1 MKMQKRSDINIINQN
16 LKAISTLL
24 GNIIMN
30 LIIGNSLMW
39 LYLSEKTNLNIKS
52 RPNQNINAIASINKS
67 RNIVLSLIF
76 TFSNIT
82 KLNFTIYTRYSNIR
96 YYIIFSLLPIIISH
110 SLLYMFQI
118 KFTSII
124 AFIIYGIGIGFP
136 YHQLIINTNLHFIN
150 KKFYILLINKFC
162 YYISPLLYLLFFQKY
177 GNDIF
182 PTGSEIIIFYLFLMA
197 ICSIMSFDY
206 LRECRTEKIES
217 NEQSMLIK
225 NELEYSISDMTGTT
239 ERGSGIS
246 ENSINLEKKDK
257 IFVSENENIN
267 RVFISKRQ
275 TIIAVFN
282 NKNIYLIILFFF
294 SANFLTFEKIY
305 MIKSDDIFF
314 FLLILLISNIVMYII
329 FSKTQVPSIILRLV
343 PLFVHILII
352 IYHTFNSK
360 KEGFSKKI
368 ELFLVSLSYSLQYNI
383 PMPLLKK
390 IYGEKNAVFFSSVL
404 VTLSTLSRWI
414 FIFVNNVRNSLRI
427 LFVVFMIVL
436 LLFINTDAFNFNE
449 NNKRKNLGI
458 ELEDKTEDKDDEK
471 ETEIENVC
479 DIADVKSDIED

>member
-67 RNIVLSLIF
+67 KNIVLSLIF

-124 AFIIYGIGIGFP
+124 AFVIYGIGIGFP

-360 KEGFSKKI
+360 KEGFPKKV

-414 FIFVNNVRNSLRI
+414 FIFVNSVRNSLRI

-449 NNKRKNLGI
+449 NNKRKNLGHNHLA
-458 ELEDKTEDKDDEK
+458 EQARKDPRNAGVVSECV
-471 ETEIENVC
+471 EI
-479 DIADVKSDIED
+479 

>member
-1 MKMQKRSDINIINQN
+1 MQRKSNLNVINQN

-30 LIIGNSLMW
+30 LVIGNSLIW
-39 LYLSEKTNLNIKS
+39 LYLSEKTNLNFES
-52 RPNQNINAIASINKS
+52 RPNQNINTVNPINKS
-67 RNIVLSLIF
+67 RNIILSLIF

-82 KLNFTIYTRYSNIR
+82 KLNFTIFSKYSNIR
-96 YYIIFSLLPIIISH
+96 IYIIFSLLPIIIAH

-118 KFTSII
+118 KFTSIL

-150 KKFYILLINKFC
+150 KKFYILLINKFF

-177 GNDIF
+177 GNDIS
-182 PTGSEIIIFYLFLMA
+182 PIGSEIIIFYLFLMA
-197 ICSIMSFDY
+197 ICSLMSFDY

-217 NEQSMLIK
+217 NEQSLLIK
-225 NELEYSISDMTGTT
+225 NELEFSISDMTGTT

-257 IFVSENENIN
+257 IFLNENENIN
-267 RVFISKRQ
+267 RVFISKKQ
-275 TIIAVFN
+275 TIITVFN

-314 FLLILLISNIVMYII
+314 FLLILLISNIIMYII
-329 FSKTQVPSIILRLV
+329 FSKTQVPPIILKLM
-343 PLFVHILII
+343 PLFFHILII

-368 ELFLVSLSYSLQYNI
+368 ELFLVTLSYSLQYNI

-390 IYGEKNAVFFSSVL
+390 IYGEKNAIFFSSL
-404 VTLSTLSRWI
+404 LITLSTLSRWI
-414 FIFVNNVRNSLRI
+414 FIFINNVRNSLRV

-436 LLFINTDAFNFNE
+436 LLFINTDAFNFNA

-458 ELEDKTEDKDDEK
+458 ELEDKTEDRDEEK